1 MKRWLTVVAVGATL
15 MLPAAVARAQDPQSR
30 DGDPNRDPYADYKE
44 EKRFAFSV
52 GVGLVEPSNGSFTE
66 PYLTASLRIRAGH
79 KNEQDYGSV
88 DRGIR
93 GYIEPEIGYWET
105 SKARG
110 GEKASDLLLGANL
123 IGVVP
128 FGNVETFFG
137 AGAAIHQ
144 IDAALLKDDPTD
156 TGNSTKVG
164 VDAQFGVDLFLGEHL
179 SAFGTG
185 RFDLVQDAQDSLQTK
200 VYLGLRAHF

>member
-30 DGDPNRDPYADYKE
+30 EGDPNRDPYADYE
-44 EKRFAFSV
+44 EENRFAL
-52 GVGLVEPSNGSFTE
+52 GVGIGLIEPSNSGITE
-66 PYLTASLRIRAGH
+66 PYIAVSLRIRAGH
-79 KNEQDYGSV
+79 KNEEDYGSV

-93 GYIEPEIGYWET
+93 GYIEPEVSYWET
-105 SKARG
+105 EEARG
-110 GEKASDLLLGANL
+110 GEKASDLAIGANL

-137 AGAAIHQ
+137 AGAALHQ
-144 IDAALLKDDPTD
+144 IDAALLKDNPDE
-156 TGNSTKVG
+156 TGTASKVG
-164 VDAQFGVDLFLGEHL
+164 VNAQFGVDLFLGEHL
-179 SAFGTG
+179 SAFGAG
-185 RFDLVQDAQDSLQTK
+185 RFDLVQDAEDSLQTK

>member
-15 MLPAAVARAQDPQSR
+15 MLPALARAQDSQSR

-44 EKRFAFSV
+44 EKRFALSV
-52 GVGLVEPSNGSFTE
+52 GIGLVEPSNGSFTE
-66 PYLTASLRIRAGH
+66 PYLSAALRIRAGH
-79 KNEQDYGSV
+79 KDEADYGSV

-110 GEKASDLLLGANL
+110 GGKASDLLLGANL

-128 FGNVETFFG
+128 FGNIETFFG
-137 AGAAIHQ
+137 AGAGIHQ
-144 IDAALLKDDPTD
+144 IDGALLKDNPTK

>member
-1 MKRWLTVVAVGATL
+1 MNRWLTAVAVGATL
-15 MLPAAVARAQDPQSR
+15 MAPIVARAQDPQSR

-44 EKRFAFSV
+44 EKRFAVSV

-66 PYLTASLRIRAGH
+66 PYITASLRIRAGH
-79 KNEQDYGSV
+79 KNEEDYGSP

-105 SKARG
+105 NEARG
-110 GEKASDLLLGANL
+110 GGKASDLLIGANL

-128 FGNVETFFG
+128 FGNIETFFG
-137 AGAAIHQ
+137 AGAAYHQ
-144 IDAALLKDDPTD
+144 IDAALLKDNPGK
-156 TGNSTKVG
+156 TGNQSKVG
-164 VDAQFGVDLFLGEHL
+164 VDAQFGVDLFLSEHL

-200 VYLGLRAHF
+200 IYLGLRAHF